1 MEVLLMRQRSMLM
14 NILMVI
20 GLFFVGSFI
29 LSLVMGIV
37 GSLLWFAIKIMIP
50 VAIAVWLVRV
60 ISGPSNN
67 RRRYY

>member
-1 MEVLLMRQRSMLM
+1 MRQRSMVM

-20 GLFFVGSFI
+20 GLFFVGSII
-29 LSLVMGIV
+29 LSIV
-37 GSLLWFAIKIMIP
+37 LGVLGGLLWFAIKIMIP
-50 VAIAVWLVRV
+50 VAIAVWLVRM

>member
-1 MEVLLMRQRSMLM
+1 MEVLTMRQRSMVM

-20 GLFFVGSFI
+20 GLFFVGSII
-29 LSLVMGIV
+29 LSIV
-37 GSLLWFAIKIMIP
+37 LGVLGGLLWFAIKIMIP
-50 VAIAVWLVRV
+50 VAIAVWLVRM

>member
-1 MEVLLMRQRSMLM
+1 MRQRSMVM

-20 GLFFVGSFI
+20 GLFFAGSIIF
-29 LSLVMGIV
+29 SIV
-37 GSLLWFAIKIMIP
+37 LGLLGGLLWFAIKIMIP
-50 VAIAVWLVRV
+50 VAIAVWLVRM

>member
-1 MEVLLMRQRSMLM
+1 MRQQSMLM

-20 GLFFVGSFI
+20 GLFFVGSI
-29 LSLVMGIV
+29 VLSIV
-37 GSLLWFAIKIMIP
+37 LGLLGGLLWFAIKIMIP
-50 VAIAVWLVRV
+50 VAIAVWLVRM

>member
-1 MEVLLMRQRSMLM
+1 MRQRSMVM

-20 GLFFVGSFI
+20 GFFFVGSII
-29 LSLVMGIV
+29 LSIV
-37 GSLLWFAIKIMIP
+37 LGLLGGLLWFAIKIMIP
-50 VAIAVWLVRV
+50 VAIAVWLVRM

>member
-1 MEVLLMRQRSMLM
+1 MRQQSMVM
-14 NILMVI
+14 NIVMVI
-20 GLFFVGSFI
+20 GLFFVGSI
-29 LSLVMGIV
+29 VLSIV
-37 GSLLWFAIKIMIP
+37 LGLLGSLLWFAIKIMIP